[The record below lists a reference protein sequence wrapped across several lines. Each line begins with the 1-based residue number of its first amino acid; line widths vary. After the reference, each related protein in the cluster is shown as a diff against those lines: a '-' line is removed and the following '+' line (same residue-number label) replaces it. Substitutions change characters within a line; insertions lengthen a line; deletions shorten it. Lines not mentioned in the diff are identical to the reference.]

1 MARSPASKNKKK
13 SVSPASNEKSKPISS
28 YFIKS
33 PPNNNKAVDLANKTA
48 SAVAKSLTASF
59 SASSSLNSLKIESQ
73 NSCDGQSKLFQSPQK
88 KKIKLSPSA
97 DDSDLFNDDLLEILV
112 TYDSSNQGKTSKLKQ
127 NGTAKVNGEQK
138 EQQAAKNLIKENKF
152 PSYLFSVVGVET
164 CENENSYIHLRL
176 KKVDSSF
183 KPTKKSKDEE
193 EVEKNSFADDD
204 PSLISCFLY
213 DSW

>member
-13 SVSPASNEKSKPISS
+13 SISPTSNEKSKPISS

-33 PPNNNKAVDLANKTA
+33 PPNNKAVDLANKTA

-88 KKIKLSPSA
+88 KKIKLSASA

-112 TYDSSNQGKTSKLKQ
+112 TYDSTSHEKTSKLKQ
-127 NGTAKVNGEQK
+127 NGIAKVNGEQK
-138 EQQAAKNLIKENKF
+138 EQHAAKNLIKENKF
-152 PSYLFSVVGVET
+152 PSYLFCVVGVET
-164 CENENSYIHLRL
+164 CENENSHIHLRL

-183 KPTKKSKDEE
+183 KSTKKSKDEE
-193 EVEKNSFADDD
+193 EVEKNSFADGD
-204 PSLISCFLY
+204 PSVISCFLY